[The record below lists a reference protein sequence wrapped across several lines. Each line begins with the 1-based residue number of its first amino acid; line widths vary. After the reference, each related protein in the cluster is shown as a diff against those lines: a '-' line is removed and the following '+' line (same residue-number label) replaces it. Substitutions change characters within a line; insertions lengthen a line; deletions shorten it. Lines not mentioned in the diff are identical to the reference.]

1 MPPRTDTSLAAML
14 LAQRLVDTP
23 VAPLKSSEYWALLRH
38 VPDPAVLLGLDAAEI
53 AGATGVESTLAER
66 VARLCEA
73 ATSVAF
79 RLDEL
84 EQSGLRVIASVDD
97 RYPQALVGRLGRSAP
112 PLLYAVGDTA
122 LLGSELLGIVG
133 SRDIDA
139 AAAAVARGVASTAA
153 AHGLGVISGAAKGVD
168 RLAMTAALAAG
179 GSVVGVLADSLVRST
194 RDPEVRPAVSDGRL
208 CLCTP
213 YKPTAGFSVAN
224 AMGRNKII
232 YALSKAT
239 LVVTADAEKGG
250 TWAGAAEALRQSI
263 APVLAWT
270 GEGAG
275 AGNALLVERGARAVE
290 RLAELFPIPD
300 RAERSSDER
309 PDQLALEV

>member
-1 MPPRTDTSLAAML
+1 MPVRTDTSLAAML

-23 VAPLKSSEYWALLRH
+23 VAPLKSSEYWALLRQ
-38 VPDPAVLLGLDAAEI
+38 VPDPAVLLGLDAAAI
-53 AGATGVESTLAER
+53 VGAMGVDPALAER
-66 VARLCEA
+66 VAKLCAA
-73 ATSVAF
+73 ATSFAF
-79 RLDEL
+79 RLDEV

-97 RYPQALVGRLGRSAP
+97 RYPQALVERLGRSAP
-112 PLLYAVGDTA
+112 PLLYAAGDIA

-133 SRDIDA
+133 SRDVDA
-139 AAAAVARGVASTAA
+139 AAAEVARGAASTAV
-153 AHGLGVISGAAKGVD
+153 AHGLGVVSGAAKGVD
-168 RLAMTAALAAG
+168 RLAMTAALDVDG
-179 GSVVGVLADSLVRST
+179 GVVGVLADSLVRLT
-194 RDPEVRPAVSDGRL
+194 RDPEVRRAVSDGRV

-239 LVVTADAEKGG
+239 FVVAAGAEKGG
-250 TWAGAAEALRQSI
+250 TWAGAVESLRLSI

-290 RLAELFPIPD
+290 HLAELFPVPD